1 MRAAAVRLREPGT
14 VKAPAITG
22 NGMAFARLPSKK
34 GAMKHTDRTGAEQTA
49 ARQPEPTQEI
59 TVTQVTPRRHSQR
72 RRPDHTCNRGRDAHR
87 TAAGTGRGDGQP
99 VGRQHGKPGITRQH
113 AGLPRS
119 IRWLPLMQPTRRR
132 PAARRSGRAHGTTG
146 EGLFDRPEGGIRIAG
161 PPIEANGAAL
171 LFGLLQTG
179 VLRNVEIAAAERTQ
193 SCRSPLKSQP

>member
-34 GAMKHTDRTGAEQTA
+34 RGHRNIPTEQGRNKPPPGSA
-49 ARQPEPTQEI
+49 DAGNHQRKS
-59 TVTQVTPRRHSQR
+59 PRRHSQR
-72 RRPDHTCNRGRDAHR
+72 RRSDHTCNRGRDAHR

-119 IRWLPLMQPTRRR
+119 SLAAPHAADKKTPGRSQAAGAWHNRRGY
-132 PAARRSGRAHGTTG
+132 STGRKGS
-146 EGLFDRPEGGIRIAG
+146 IAG
-161 PPIEANGAAL
+161 PPMVNGAAL
-171 LFGLLQTG
+171 LFVLPTG
-179 VLRNVEIAAAERTQ
+179 VL
-193 SCRSPLKSQP
+193 KMK